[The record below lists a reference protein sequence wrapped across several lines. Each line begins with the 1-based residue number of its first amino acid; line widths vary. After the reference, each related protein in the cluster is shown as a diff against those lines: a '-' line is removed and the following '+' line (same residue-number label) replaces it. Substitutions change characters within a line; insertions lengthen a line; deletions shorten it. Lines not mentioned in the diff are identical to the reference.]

1 MKWSDKNMYL
11 MNLMNEHCMT
21 RADLSMMSGV
31 PDSTLRDIF
40 SGKAQI
46 DHCEAATI
54 YGIAD
59 ALGTTVEDI
68 LDHYWDECLEDDD
81 EEVWKRQPLH
91 DGHTLLLFYST
102 VDKLVQLRQ
111 AVEDADLASCFS
123 SEPFIDYF
131 FDKGFYREAFFL
143 LGITDYLNRKLGKK
157 TEPRFDAYR
166 VYRLDNP
173 VYSLSTLEEYDD
185 PEELKNAKAYAEAY
199 AIPELAAFNI
209 FMTEEDI
216 SPDD

>member
-68 LDHYWDECLEDDD
+68 LDHYWDECLGADD
-81 EEVWKRQPLH
+81 EECEREVLH
-91 DGHTLLLFYST
+91 DGHTLLLFYTT
-102 VDKLVQLRQ
+102 VDRVVQLRQ
-111 AVEDADLASCFS
+111 LADDALLTSCVN
-123 SEPFIDYF
+123 SEPFIELF

-143 LGITDYLNRKLGKK
+143 LGLTDYLNRKLGMK
-157 TEPRFDAYR
+157 TDPRFDAYR
-166 VYRLDNP
+166 GYRLDCP
-173 VYSLSTLEEYDD
+173 VYSLSTLEEYND

-216 SPDD
+216 SPDED

>member
-31 PDSTLRDIF
+31 PDSTLRDIL

-46 DHCEAATI
+46 DHCAAATI

-59 ALGTTVEDI
+59 ALGTTVEDV
-68 LDHYWDECLEDDD
+68 LDHYWDECLGADD
-81 EEVWKRQPLH
+81 EECEREVLH

-102 VDKLVQLRQ
+102 VDRVVQLRQ
-111 AVEDADLASCFS
+111 HVDDALLTSCVN
-123 SEPFIDYF
+123 SEAFIDLF
-131 FDKGFYREAFFL
+131 FDRGFYREAFFL
-143 LGITDYLNRKLGKK
+143 LGLTDYLNRKLGMK
-157 TEPRFDAYR
+157 TNPRFDAYR
-166 VYRLDNP
+166 GYRLDCP

-216 SPDD
+216 SPDED